1 MKSLLLARAIV
12 FIAVGLS
19 VIPGARAQMQSRE
32 AIALQN
38 QILELRHDLDQL
50 NERAAASAAP
60 SVLRNR
66 DTLQPQSNAPS
77 NDIVAALLDRVGQ
90 LEDQVRRLRGRVDEL
105 ANTVQRQG
113 DDINKQIG
121 DLTFRLQSGAAVPP
135 PLSSPG
141 STAPLRNP
149 VAPQSTPSTSGPP
162 PNPGP
167 PPPRTP
173 ELALQQGSAALGR
186 RDYAAAEAAAK
197 EVLATRGPRAYDA
210 QLLLA
215 EALMGKRDYQQA
227 ALAYD
232 DTYNKS
238 RTGAHAQDALLG
250 LANSLVNINEKRA
263 ACDTLNKLRAE
274 FPQPRADIKESVGVM
289 RQRAGCA

>member
-1 MKSLLLARAIV
+1 MKSLLLARVIT
-12 FIAVGLS
+12 IAAFGLS
-19 VIPGARAQMQSRE
+19 VIPSARAQMQSRE

-66 DTLQPQSNAPS
+66 DTPPQPNAPS
-77 NDIVAALLDRVGQ
+77 NDIVAGLLDRVGQ

-105 ANTVQRQG
+105 ANTVQRQS
-113 DDINKQIG
+113 DDLNKQIG
-121 DLTFRLQSGAAVPP
+121 DLTFRLQSAPP
-135 PLSSPG
+135 VQPPSSSG
-141 STAPLRNP
+141 STPVPRNP
-149 VAPQSTPSTSGPP
+149 AAAQPAASL

-173 ELALQQGSAALGR
+173 ELALQQGSAALAR
-186 RDYAAAEAAAK
+186 RDYVAAEAAAK

-215 EALMGKRDYQQA
+215 EALMGKRDFQQA

-232 DTYNKS
+232 DTYNKA